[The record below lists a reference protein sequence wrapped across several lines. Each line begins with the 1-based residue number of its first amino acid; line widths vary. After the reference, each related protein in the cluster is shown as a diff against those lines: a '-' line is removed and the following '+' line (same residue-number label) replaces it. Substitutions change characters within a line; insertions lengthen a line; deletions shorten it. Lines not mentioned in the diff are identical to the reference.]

1 MVPQRQ
7 MQDDLNVLIKNVN
20 YYELKMPNIMH
31 NLDDET
37 VQVKDV
43 IEKFYENQNK
53 RHYST
58 QNVVE
63 SYLLRKGFLI
73 NVRET
78 ILNLFMTFG
87 SNVINI
93 DEFCKDFQKKLIER
107 NVIKCEEDVIRL
119 YIEYM
124 MVLLE
129 KRKENNFFF
138 CDNKVEEVLNRI
150 ISIIKIQ

>member
-1 MVPQRQ
+1 
-7 MQDDLNVLIKNVN
+7 
-20 YYELKMPNIMH
+20 
-31 NLDDET
+31 
-37 VQVKDV
+37 
-43 IEKFYENQNK
+43 
-53 RHYST
+53 
-58 QNVVE
+58 
-63 SYLLRKGFLI
+63 
-73 NVRET
+73 
-78 ILNLFMTFG
+78 MTFG

-138 CDNKVEEVLNRI
+138 CDNKVEEVLNRS

>member
-1 MVPQRQ
+1 
-7 MQDDLNVLIKNVN
+7 
-20 YYELKMPNIMH
+20 MPNIMH
-31 NLDDET
+31 NHDDET